1 MLLGSVSQADDD
13 RHRKQYRSQHSV
25 ERSHSW
31 HRPGPR
37 HQSRHEPRRHEP
49 RRHEPRRHAPHRHEP
64 RRHAPVHRRDAYWY
78 RANGWRPHDGRYWA
92 PASYRGR
99 YCTDRRH
106 HGGVH
111 YHVAV
116 RDYYDYYY
124 PRYRHHGVLPLI
136 SSASA
141 SVIISVPLF

>member
-1 MLLGSVSQADDD
+1 MLLGSVSHADDD

-31 HRPGPR
+31 HRPGAR

-49 RRHEPRRHAPHRHEP
+49 RRHEPH
-64 RRHAPVHRRDAYWY
+64 RHAPVHRRDAHWY
-78 RANGWRPHDGRYWA
+78 RANGWRQHDGRYWA
-92 PASYRGR
+92 PASHRGR

-106 HGGVH
+106 HGGAH

>member
-1 MLLGSVSQADDD
+1 MLLGSVSHADGD
-13 RHRKQYRSQHSV
+13 RHRKQSRTQHSA
-25 ERSHSW
+25 ERGHAW
-31 HRPGPR
+31 HGSALR

-49 RRHEPRRHAPHRHEP
+49 RRHAP
-64 RRHAPVHRRDAYWY
+64 AHRRDAHGY
-78 RANGWRPHDGRYWA
+78 RTNGWRQHDGRYWA

-106 HGGVH
+106 HGGAH

-136 SSASA
+136 SSPSA
-141 SVIISVPLF
+141 SVIISIPLF